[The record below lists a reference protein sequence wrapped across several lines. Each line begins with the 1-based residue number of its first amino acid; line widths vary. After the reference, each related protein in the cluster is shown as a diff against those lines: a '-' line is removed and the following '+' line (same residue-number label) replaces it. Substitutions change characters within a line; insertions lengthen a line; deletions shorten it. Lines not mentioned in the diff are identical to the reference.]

1 MVPLLDGEQELE
13 IPAGTQP
20 GETIVVRGQGM
31 PPLRRGRNGDLRVIV
46 NVVIPRRLDK
56 RQKELLRELADSL
69 TAENLSSE
77 ESMFTKLRRSIF
89 AS

>member
-1 MVPLLDGEQELE
+1 
-13 IPAGTQP
+13 
-20 GETIVVRGQGM
+20 M